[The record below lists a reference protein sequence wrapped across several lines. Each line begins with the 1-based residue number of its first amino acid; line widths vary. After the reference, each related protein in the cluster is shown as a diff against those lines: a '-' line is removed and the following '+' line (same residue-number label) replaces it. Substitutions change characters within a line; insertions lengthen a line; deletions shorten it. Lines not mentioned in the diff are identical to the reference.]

1 MDVICE
7 VALRCGIGVLACLAV
22 VLVVVGIALLVE
34 RRSVGSFR
42 NAVVLQRLF
51 RRLLM
56 TAALAPSSQGWR
68 MASCCTSRSGRWD
81 PPAVSTSAD
90 PRAVGV
96 LGDEGG
102 DGGGGLGKCRGADV
116 CDGVVEGGQRKPVHQ
131 FG

>member
-56 TAALAPSSQGWR
+56 TAALAAFVTGLAYGQLLHIPIRPLGP
-68 MASCCTSRSGRWD
+68 TG
-81 PPAVSTSAD
+81 
-90 PRAVGV
+90 GV
-96 LGDEGG
+96 HLG
-102 DGGGGLGKCRGADV
+102 
-116 CDGVVEGGQRKPVHQ
+116 
-131 FG
+131 